1 MIFTHSAWPQELVT
15 FTFCSF
21 IIFADVYEVCD
32 FSPETK
38 LFQIFKKMDDLF
50 LMIGIVVTLFW
61 FKNLFEITSRKLKW
75 TILVTNHCIRGI

>member
-15 FTFCSF
+15 FKFCSF
-21 IIFADVYEVCD
+21 IIFADVYGVCD
-32 FSPETK
+32 FSP
-38 LFQIFKKMDDLF
+38 IFKKMDDMF

-75 TILVTNHCIRGI
+75 TIFS